1 MAAEPTPAAARGAAE
16 PLVVVERLSFHRGSR
31 AVFDSLD
38 MTMARG
44 EITAVLGPSGVG
56 KTTLLKL
63 IGGAL
68 RPAGG
73 RVLVGGEEVHRLSR
87 SGLYALRKRMGV
99 LFQAGALF
107 TDLDVYDN
115 VAFPLREHTGLSEET
130 IRDVVLLK
138 LEAVGLRTA
147 RGLRPRE
154 LSGGMAKRVAL
165 ARAIAL
171 DPEIILYDEPLAGQD
186 PISAGVLVALI
197 RQLNDALGLT
207 SVVVTHDVEEV
218 SAIADRMHVLSAG
231 RCIATGTPAEL
242 RASGEP
248 SVRQFM
254 RGLPDGPVPFHFPG
268 APITEDLLEERDPG
282 DHRPGH
288 HALHDPVHDGAAGN
302 GAASAGR

>member
-1 MAAEPTPAAARGAAE
+1 MTSEPSPAPAADAAE
-16 PLVVVERLSFHRGSR
+16 PLVVVEALSFHRGSR
-31 AVFDSLD
+31 TVFDSLD

-63 IGGAL
+63 IGGEL
-68 RPAGG
+68 EPDGG

-115 VAFPLREHTGLSEET
+115 VAFPLREHTRLSEET
-130 IRDVVLLK
+130 IRDVVRLK
-138 LEAVGLRTA
+138 LEAVGLRNA
-147 RGLRPRE
+147 RGLSPRE
-154 LSGGMAKRVAL
+154 LSGGMARRVAL

-171 DPEIILYDEPLAGQD
+171 DPEIVLYDEPLAGQD

-207 SVVVTHDVEEV
+207 SIVVTHDVEEV
-218 SAIADRMHVLSAG
+218 SAIADRMYVLSAG
-231 RCIATGTPAEL
+231 RCIVSGTPGEI
-242 RASGEP
+242 RASRDP

-254 RGLPDGPVPFHFPG
+254 QGLPDGPVPFHFPG
-268 APITEDLLEERDPG
+268 PPVAEDVLGIP
-282 DHRPGH
+282 
-288 HALHDPVHDGAAGN
+288 GN
-302 GAASAGR
+302 GTAAPAGA

>member
-1 MAAEPTPAAARGAAE
+1 
-16 PLVVVERLSFHRGSR
+16 
-31 AVFDSLD
+31 
-38 MTMARG
+38 MTMAKG

-63 IGGAL
+63 IGGEL
-68 RPAGG
+68 RPDRG
-73 RVLVGGEEVHRLSR
+73 RVLVGGEDVHRLSR
-87 SGLYALRKRMGV
+87 SGLYALRKRMGA

-115 VAFPLREHTGLSEET
+115 VAFPLREHTRLSEET

-138 LEAVGLRTA
+138 LEAVGLRNA

-154 LSGGMAKRVAL
+154 LSGGMARRVAL

-171 DPEIILYDEPLAGQD
+171 DPEIVLYDEPLAGQD

-207 SVVVTHDVEEV
+207 SVVVTHDVEEI
-218 SAIADRMHVLSAG
+218 SAIADRMHVLSGG
-231 RCIATGTPAEL
+231 RCIASGAPEGL
-242 RASGEP
+242 RASCES

-254 RGLPDGPVPFHFPG
+254 DGLPDGPVPFHFPG
-268 APITEDLLEERDPG
+268 PPIAEDLLAPAG
-282 DHRPGH
+282 TGP
-288 HALHDPVHDGAAGN
+288 AAP
-302 GAASAGR
+302 ARA